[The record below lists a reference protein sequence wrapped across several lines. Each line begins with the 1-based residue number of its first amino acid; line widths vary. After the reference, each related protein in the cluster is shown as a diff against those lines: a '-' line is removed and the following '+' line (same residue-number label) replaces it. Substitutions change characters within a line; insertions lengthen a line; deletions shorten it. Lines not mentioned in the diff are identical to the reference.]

1 MTLGEWMKNYLYI
14 PLGGNQVSSNWRL
27 YINLITVFLL
37 SGLWHG
43 ASWNFVIWG
52 AFHGAFLILDRMFLY
67 KWLQVMG
74 TIPSVLFTFFVVM
87 IGWVF
92 FSIENFSDA
101 INYIQRLFSFDINL
115 DSFVQGKEFYFT
127 LIIALIISFIGITR
141 FGKNL
146 QSILYKEYNYSAKQ
160 ALSVLVVAIILYG
173 ISASYITA
181 SGFNPFIYFR
191 F

>member
-1 MTLGEWMKNYLYI
+1 
-14 PLGGNQVSSNWRL
+14 
-27 YINLITVFLL
+27 
-37 SGLWHG
+37 
-43 ASWNFVIWG
+43 
-52 AFHGAFLILDRMFLY
+52 MFLY

-115 DSFVQGKEFYFT
+115 DSFIQGKEFYFT
-127 LIIALIISFIGITR
+127 LIIAIIISFIGITR